1 MNTMSVFRLG
11 CIILIVLFGL
21 PSCDDSENQ
30 PSTTLQPAK
39 FVLPYN
45 NTKFQRGKELPIEID
60 IPEWEKISHL
70 KVFFKDTILFDGPP
84 DKAALN
90 FSIQTDQW
98 SLGSRQL
105 SLEAKMKDGKKRK
118 DRRII
123 RVLSDIYPSDYEAE
137 VVNVFP
143 HATSS
148 YTQGLEFDNGNL
160 YEGTGGMGAT
170 GGMSMI
176 ARVDLNSGEILK
188 KMTLDDEDF
197 GEGITIMGDRLYQLT
212 WQQNK
217 CFVYDKNSFE
227 LLETFQFSG
236 EGWGLCNDGKNL
248 IMSDGSERIYFRDP
262 KTFSLKNTIEVY
274 SNAGRMRMLNELEYI
289 DGKIYANIYQSDNIA
304 IINPASGAVEGLI
317 DASLISL
324 DYRKGGEVLN
334 GIAYQKE
341 KDRLFIT
348 GKNWP
353 NLIEIKLVPISL

>member
-1 MNTMSVFRLG
+1 MNTLSVFRLG
-11 CIILIVLFGL
+11 CIILMVLLVL

-30 PSTTLQPAK
+30 SSTTLQPAK

-60 IPEWEKISHL
+60 IPEWEKISQL
-70 KVFFKDTILFDGPP
+70 KVFFKDTILFDGAP

-90 FSIQTDQW
+90 FLIQTDQW

-105 SLEAKMKDGKKRK
+105 SLEAKLDDGSKRK

-123 RVLSDIYPSDYEAE
+123 RVLSDIYPTDYEAE

-341 KDRLFIT
+341 QDRLFIT

>member
-1 MNTMSVFRLG
+1 MNTLSLFRLG
-11 CIILIVLFGL
+11 CIILMVFLVL

-30 PSTTLQPAK
+30 SSTTLQPAK

-70 KVFFKDTILFDGPP
+70 KVFFKDTILFDGHP

-90 FSIQTDQW
+90 FLIQTDQW

-118 DRRII
+118 DRRIV
-123 RVLSDIYPSDYEAE
+123 RVLSDIYPTDYEAE

-197 GEGITIMGDRLYQLT
+197 GEGITIMGDQIYQLT

-341 KDRLFIT
+341 QDRLFIT

-353 NLIEIKLVPISL
+353 SLIEIKLVPISL